1 MAKWSKPPRY
11 SFCYSLGMSA
21 RAISPPQIAE
31 ACSLALRNGRAEYTD
46 NHGEKAFRE
55 WLESLLQ

>member
-1 MAKWSKPPRY
+1 
-11 SFCYSLGMSA
+11 MSA